1 MRSQRGNPAVRLQAC
16 QMLCVAVAGPSV
28 VLHRQPCLGVGQ
40 LLPHI
45 ASAPQSRSDPETT
58 MQLGDFRVWLERIT
72 LLGGRVRACC
82 SSAGK
87 GNWSIALHR
96 GRGSC
101 TRSSGPLYTIVV
113 GSYKVSDVAR
123 SVHAVV
129 PGNRAA
135 ITLATT
141 RFLYTCTMIP
151 LKICSSQAVE
161 KGQISGGID
170 SRFVLTW
177 HVLCETERP
186 RLAADLAQPRGPDG
200 EVRGRNST
208 NDWMC
213 ISERKLL
220 PASAQPFSMR

>member
-1 MRSQRGNPAVRLQAC
+1 MK
-16 QMLCVAVAGPSV
+16 
-28 VLHRQPCLGVGQ
+28 
-40 LLPHI
+40 
-45 ASAPQSRSDPETT
+45 
-58 MQLGDFRVWLERIT
+58 LGDYRTWLERIT

-113 GSYKVSDVAR
+113 RSYKVSDVAR
-123 SVHAVV
+123 SVHAVS

-141 RFLYTCTMIP
+141 RFLHTCTMIP

-161 KGQISGGID
+161 KGQTSGGVD
-170 SRFVLTW
+170 SQFVLTW

-186 RLAADLAQPRGPDG
+186 RLAADLAQQRGPDG
-200 EVRGRNST
+200 EVHGCAT
-208 NDWMC
+208 
-213 ISERKLL
+213 LL
-220 PASAQPFSMR
+220 LSKVQGFVHELGPQIARLACQSIGEWIGQLHATRSKPLVRDQPDTGQTRHCHAQNCN

>member
-1 MRSQRGNPAVRLQAC
+1 MTGCA
-16 QMLCVAVAGPSV
+16 
-28 VLHRQPCLGVGQ
+28 RQLAHLARDFPYGAYFANGILANFRILDGVPGWSKT
-40 LLPHI
+40 P
-45 ASAPQSRSDPETT
+45 
-58 MQLGDFRVWLERIT
+58 G
-72 LLGGRVRACC
+72 C

-113 GSYKVSDVAR
+113 RSYKVSDVAQ

-141 RFLYTCTMIP
+141 RFLHTCTMIP

-161 KGQISGGID
+161 KGQISEGVD
-170 SRFVLTW
+170 SQFVSTR

-200 EVRGRNST
+200 EAWSVGLLWPDVIAARSGS
-208 NDWMC
+208 ND
-213 ISERKLL
+213 IPLPHVASETVQ
-220 PASAQPFSMR
+220 AGN

>member
-1 MRSQRGNPAVRLQAC
+1 MK
-16 QMLCVAVAGPSV
+16 
-28 VLHRQPCLGVGQ
+28 
-40 LLPHI
+40 
-45 ASAPQSRSDPETT
+45 
-58 MQLGDFRVWLERIT
+58 LGDYRTWLERIT

-141 RFLYTCTMIP
+141 RFLHTCTMIP

-161 KGQISGGID
+161 KGQISGGVD
-170 SRFVLTW
+170 SQFVLTW

-200 EVRGRNST
+200 EVQS
-208 NDWMC
+208 
-213 ISERKLL
+213 
-220 PASAQPFSMR
+220 SALKCVRRHHKSMVRVVLVSDFYLQGCTQQLRHDVCA

>member
-1 MRSQRGNPAVRLQAC
+1 MR
-16 QMLCVAVAGPSV
+16 
-28 VLHRQPCLGVGQ
+28 
-40 LLPHI
+40 
-45 ASAPQSRSDPETT
+45 
-58 MQLGDFRVWLERIT
+58 LGDYRTWLERIT
-72 LLGGRVRACC
+72 LVGGCVRACC

-113 GSYKVSDVAR
+113 RSYKVSEVAR

-141 RFLYTCTMIP
+141 RFLHTCTMIP

-161 KGQISGGID
+161 KGQISGGVD
-170 SRFVLTW
+170 SQFVLTW

-186 RLAADLAQPRGPDG
+186 RLSADLAQPRGPDG
-200 EVRGRNST
+200 EVHSSSSHAHGNGAQARAKGTARMGGPPEGGGPPRAAIQRGPCPKVPAEFDRRPTRRRS
-208 NDWMC
+208 WAP
-213 ISERKLL
+213 L
-220 PASAQPFSMR
+220 PAARSTRTKVKR

>member
-1 MRSQRGNPAVRLQAC
+1 MK
-16 QMLCVAVAGPSV
+16 
-28 VLHRQPCLGVGQ
+28 
-40 LLPHI
+40 
-45 ASAPQSRSDPETT
+45 
-58 MQLGDFRVWLERIT
+58 LGDYRTWLERIT

-101 TRSSGPLYTIVV
+101 TRSSGPLYTILVR
-113 GSYKVSDVAR
+113 SYKVSDVAR

-129 PGNRAA
+129 PGNRAT

-141 RFLYTCTMIP
+141 RFLHTCTMIP

-161 KGQISGGID
+161 KGQISGGVD
-170 SRFVLTW
+170 SQFVLTW

-200 EVRGRNST
+200 EVLRRIATVRGFRRPNARAPRRR
-208 NDWMC
+208 C
-213 ISERKLL
+213 
-220 PASAQPFSMR
+220 A